1 MPDYGKTYGVLCL
14 AVLSALD
21 ALPETPENAGGRAIL
36 ETALLTAEQ
45 MLKEDAGDRER
56 SGR

>member
-1 MPDYGKTYGVLCL
+1 MSDYPKICGMLCL

-21 ALPETPENAGGRAIL
+21 ALPQTAENAGSRAIL

-45 MLKEDAGDRER
+45 MAREGGNDKEAAE
-56 SGR
+56 

>member
-14 AVLSALD
+14 AVLSALN
-21 ALPETPENAGGRAIL
+21 ALPETPENAGSRAIL

-45 MLKEDAGDRER
+45 MLREDAGNKER